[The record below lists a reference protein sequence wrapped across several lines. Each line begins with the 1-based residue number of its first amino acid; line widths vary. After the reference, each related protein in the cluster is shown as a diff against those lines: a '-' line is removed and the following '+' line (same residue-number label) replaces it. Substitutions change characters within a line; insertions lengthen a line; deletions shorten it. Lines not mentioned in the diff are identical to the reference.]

1 MDSKGGSE
9 TGLQLWKEIKRS
21 LLLMGRIDSAGMF
34 EPVSSTRHGGKNSS
48 WRREAKHR
56 RSAAG
61 IRAAMKQTL
70 LLRYMQNSAC
80 VISKPWLGRGLSEF
94 IVLIS
99 VAALKLGEENV
110 QLTPLSCTT
119 ELVAPKM
126 KSSSGNE
133 KRDGSQARGGSEL
146 AVKGA
151 FDVPNAHCLMPGVC
165 FQMPVHSTEA
175 WPSHG
180 ATRGALG
187 GRGERKEGS
196 SILPAQS

>member
-1 MDSKGGSE
+1 
-9 TGLQLWKEIKRS
+9 
-21 LLLMGRIDSAGMF
+21 MGRIDSAGMF

-61 IRAAMKQTL
+61 IRAAMKQTF

-99 VAALKLGEENV
+99 VAAFKLGEENV
-110 QLTPLSCTT
+110 QLTPLSRTT

-126 KSSSGNE
+126 KSSSGNV
-133 KRDGSQARGGSEL
+133 KQDGSEARGGSEL

-151 FDVPNAHCLMPGVC
+151 FDVPNAHCLMPGGLLSNANA
-165 FQMPVHSTEA
+165 Q
-175 WPSHG
+175 HG
-180 ATRGALG
+180 GLALPWRHTGCVGWQGGKKGGIFHPASAKLTGTRAFGDLF
-187 GRGERKEGS
+187 
-196 SILPAQS
+196 

>member
-1 MDSKGGSE
+1 
-9 TGLQLWKEIKRS
+9 
-21 LLLMGRIDSAGMF
+21 
-34 EPVSSTRHGGKNSS
+34 
-48 WRREAKHR
+48 
-56 RSAAG
+56 
-61 IRAAMKQTL
+61 MKQRF

-110 QLTPLSCTT
+110 QLTPLSRTT

-133 KRDGSQARGGSEL
+133 ERDGSEARGGSKL

-165 FQMPVHSTEA
+165 F
-175 WPSHG
+175 
-180 ATRGALG
+180 
-187 GRGERKEGS
+187 
-196 SILPAQS
+196 